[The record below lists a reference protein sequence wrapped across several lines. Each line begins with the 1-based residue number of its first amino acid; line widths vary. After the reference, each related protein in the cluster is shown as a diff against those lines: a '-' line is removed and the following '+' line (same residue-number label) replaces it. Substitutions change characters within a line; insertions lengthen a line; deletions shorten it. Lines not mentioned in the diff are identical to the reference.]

1 MAEEK
6 KSPKSGVLI
15 IILIAI
21 LLLLAGAVPVYF
33 VIRDSLPVEESSV
46 TGGNV
51 IPSEVQTGESL
62 NVQDNQIPIS
72 FDPIARSTDGENF
85 TCAIGNPAGAKYD
98 MYLDMRADG
107 ALEEQVYMSG
117 LLKPGQGITRFKT
130 SKKFPKGNTDIVL
143 VFTTVAD
150 DHKTLIAQSM
160 MVLTLSVE

>member
-6 KSPKSGVLI
+6 KPSNSGVLI
-15 IILIAI
+15 IILIAA

-33 VIRDSLPVEESSV
+33 IIRDSLPIEESS
-46 TGGNV
+46 TSGGNV
-51 IPSEVQTGESL
+51 IPSEAKSNSDL
-62 NVQDNQIPIS
+62 SVQDNQIPIS
-72 FDPIARSTDGENF
+72 FDPVARSTDGENF
-85 TCAIGNPAGAKYD
+85 TCAIGNPAGARYD
-98 MYLDMRADG
+98 MYLDMRADS

-130 SKKFPKGNTDIVL
+130 SKTFPKGDTDIVL

-150 DHKTLIAQSM
+150 DHKTLVAQTM